1 LKSDYKDSK
10 IYLAEGVSPLFPPLV
25 EEYVVKIACERP
37 DPCGRSLSQWDCIQI
52 ANELMRRCIV
62 IYIGRETVRLI
73 LAKNRLKPW
82 RFKMWLSAKVLRD
95 EAFAALVTI
104 ICDLY
109 TRDLADDE
117 MVLCLDE
124 NTNIQP
130 RPRLTPTLAATPD
143 QPVRLEH
150 EYKRVGALNLIAAF
164 DTRTGNVW
172 GHTAERKR
180 QVDLIDLL
188 NQLDEQMPDN
198 IRKIHVLLDNVP
210 MHKGKKVKEWLSKHP
225 RFIWYHPPVHCS
237 WMNQVEQWFSIL
249 KRQRLRIQD
258 FASKEELAERIKA
271 FIQEWNERAHS
282 FRWTR
287 RSFDKILAKCTKS
300 DTQAQPVEVAA

>member
-1 LKSDYKDSK
+1 M
-10 IYLAEGVSPLFPPLV
+10 IYLAEGVSPLFPPEV

-52 ANELMRRCIV
+52 AAELKRRCIV
-62 IYIGRETVRLI
+62 MYIGRETVRLI
-73 LAKNRLKPW
+73 LARNRLKPW
-82 RFKMWLSAKVLRD
+82 RYKMWLSAKVVRD
-95 EAFAALVTI
+95 EAFAALVTM
-104 ICDLY
+104 ICNLY
-109 TRDLADDE
+109 TRDLADNE
-117 MVLCLDE
+117 TVLCLDE

-130 RPRLTPTLAATPD
+130 RPRMTPTLAAGPD

-164 DTRTGNVW
+164 DTRTGKVW

-188 NQLDEQMPDN
+188 NQLDEQIPDN
-198 IRKIHVLLDNVP
+198 IQKIHVLLDNVP
-210 MHKGKKVKEWLSKHP
+210 MHKGKQVKEWLSKHT

-258 FASKEELAERIKA
+258 FASKAELAERITA

-287 RSFDKILAKCTKS
+287 KSFDKILAKCQKS
-300 DTQAQPVEVAA
+300 VTQAQPIDIAA